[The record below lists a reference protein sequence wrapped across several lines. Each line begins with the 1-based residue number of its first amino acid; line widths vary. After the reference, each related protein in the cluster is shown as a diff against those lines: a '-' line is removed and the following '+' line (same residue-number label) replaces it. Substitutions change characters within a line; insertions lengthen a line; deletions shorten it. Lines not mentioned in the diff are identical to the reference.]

1 MPGAGA
7 RVCMGLTIVTLL
19 GSVLTPATAVTL
31 YNGFGTGDS
40 FNTGSFATVGRS
52 FIEGM
57 PADTDQAAT
66 FTVPVEGHF
75 SLDAIE
81 IAVTLFTGMNELD
94 VFLVGHDAA
103 AGPLGAP
110 DEGQLLESFHLSNAI
125 VRDVPG
131 PPGTESIVFIPSL
144 TRPLLKA
151 GVQYWVMLS
160 TPDPN
165 TLIQWW
171 AAAEELGPGP
181 TVKAERFNL
190 GPWEVVNAT
199 GPGQA
204 FRIQGTPAVLDVT
217 IDIKPGEDPNPINP
231 KSQGN
236 ISVAILSTSSF
247 NAPTTVRISSLMF
260 GRTGNEQSLNR
271 CNSEDV
277 NRDGFLDLICQF
289 DTQTAAFQTGDTKG
303 ILKGT
308 TVEGTP
314 FQGEDSVR
322 ITL

>member
-217 IDIKPGEDPNPINP
+217 IDIKPGGRPQPHQPQEPR
-231 KSQGN
+231 QH
-236 ISVAILSTSSF
+236 
-247 NAPTTVRISSLMF
+247 F
-260 GRTGNEQSLNR
+260 GRHPLDEQLQRTNH
-271 CNSEDV
+271 
-277 NRDGFLDLICQF
+277 
-289 DTQTAAFQTGDTKG
+289 
-303 ILKGT
+303 
-308 TVEGTP
+308 
-314 FQGEDSVR
+314 GEDKLAHVWPDRERTEPQPLQLGGCEPGWISRSHLSVR
-322 ITL
+322 YPDSGIPDWRY